1 MPGTSL
7 MLAAARQC
15 GEGSILRRAGQC
27 ARILSIDILSQIIYV
42 ISQMDDIIFDI
53 IIWRRE
59 CKTIALISSGFCLKN
74 SK

>member
-15 GEGSILRRAGQC
+15 GEATILRRAGLC
-27 ARILSIDILSQIIYV
+27 ARILSIDIYV